1 MLMRVSDLRVAYDG
15 IAALDGVTIAVNR
28 GEIVSIV
35 GANGAG
41 KSTLLKTLA
50 GVLKPQSGSIHFRG
64 REIARERPDR
74 IVRLGACL
82 VPEGRH
88 IFPNLTVKE
97 NLEVGSHAVRG
108 RALRNRLLEVVLGT
122 FPRLKER
129 LGQHG
134 GTLSGGEQQMLALGR
149 ALMGNPALLLLDE
162 PSMGLS
168 PIFTKEIFSLVKKI
182 NAEEGISILL
192 VEQNAHMALDCSNRA
207 YVLETG
213 RIIMEGPSQEVKS
226 SPAVVEA
233 YLGLDLPN
241 QESKG

>member
-1 MLMRVSDLRVAYDG
+1 VLIQVTDLSVAYDG
-15 IAALDGVTIAVNR
+15 IMALEGVSVTVGK
-28 GEIVSIV
+28 GEVVSII

-41 KSTLLKTLA
+41 KSTLLRTLA
-50 GVLKPQSGSIHFRG
+50 GITRPQSGEILFKEKSIVK
-64 REIARERPDR
+64 ERPDR
-74 IVRLGACL
+74 IVRLGICL

-97 NLEVGSHAVRG
+97 NLEVGGHAIKG
-108 RALRNRLLEVVLGT
+108 RELKNRLFDMVLGT

-149 ALMGNPALLLLDE
+149 ALMGNPELLLLDE

-168 PIFTKEIFSLVKKI
+168 PLFTQEIFSLVRTI
-182 NAEEGISILL
+182 NTDKGISVLL
-192 VEQNAHMALDCSNRA
+192 VEQNAHMALDHSNRA

-213 RIIMEGPSQEVKS
+213 RVIMEGPSKDIKN

-233 YLGLDLPN
+233 YLGFELL
-241 QESKG
+241 E